1 MSFLI
6 KTHYRLAYD
15 SIAKNRTRSFLTC
28 LGISIGVAAII
39 LILSL
44 MGSINR
50 LISNQVQTIGSDLI
64 VVRPNVKQDEVKSV
78 LDELTSSNQYLK
90 SNLNLT
96 DAESIAKLE
105 EDVAAVAAVARLTGN
120 LSTERVGENDE
131 TYTHVVE
138 SASLVATTSSLADI
152 HNLKIH
158 SGTFFADK
166 ANTDFVPAVIGKNLS
181 LNLFGSTAPVSKTF
195 TYLGARFIIVGLL
208 SETDDPINFSN
219 IDFDN
224 SVLIPIDRAA
234 AFDGSLQIQQIN
246 VRSKTSGNLK
256 EVSQKIEEVLK
267 SSKSGDTNFAVLY
280 GDQITH
286 PAGGLFQIVSGMLT
300 LVACVSLVVGGI
312 GVMNIMLVS
321 VAERTH
327 EIGIRKAVGATSS
340 HILIQFLFESLIL
353 SSLGGLFGLILGYVL
368 AFLVSIFTPF
378 APYIDINI
386 LGVTLTTSVLIGL
399 IFGLY
404 PAAKAAH
411 KNPID
416 SLRYLR

>member
-1 MSFLI
+1 MSLLF

-15 SIAKNRTRSFLTC
+15 SITKNRTRSFLTC

-50 LISNQVQTIGSDLI
+50 LISNQVQTIGADLI
-64 VVRPNVKQDEVKSV
+64 VVRPTSTKPDEVTNV

-90 SNLNLT
+90 SSLSLK
-96 DAESIAKLE
+96 DAETIAKLDE
-105 EDVAAVAAVARLTGN
+105 VASVAPVARLNGN
-120 LSTERVGENDE
+120 LTTERLNDQDE
-131 TYTHVVE
+131 SYTHTVE
-138 SASLVATTSSLADI
+138 AASLVATTSGLVDI

-158 SGTFFADK
+158 SGTFFSDK
-166 ANTDFVPAVIGKNLS
+166 TNTDFIPAVIGKSLS
-181 LNLFGSTAPVSKTF
+181 LNLFGSSAPVSKTF
-195 TYLGARFIIVGLL
+195 TYLGHRFIVVGLL

-224 SVLIPIDRAA
+224 SVLVPIDQIAK
-234 AFDGSLQIQQIN
+234 FDNSIQIQQIN
-246 VRSKTSGNLK
+246 VRSKTAGNLA
-256 EVSQKIEEVLK
+256 EISDKIEEELK
-267 SSKSGDTNFAVLY
+267 NSKSGDTNFTVLY

-327 EIGIRKAVGATSS
+327 EIGIRKAVGATSG
-340 HILIQFLFESLIL
+340 HVLCQFLFEALIL
-353 SSLGGLFGLILGYVL
+353 SALGGLFGLILGYVL

-378 APYIDINI
+378 APYIDFNI

-399 IFGLY
+399 IFGIY